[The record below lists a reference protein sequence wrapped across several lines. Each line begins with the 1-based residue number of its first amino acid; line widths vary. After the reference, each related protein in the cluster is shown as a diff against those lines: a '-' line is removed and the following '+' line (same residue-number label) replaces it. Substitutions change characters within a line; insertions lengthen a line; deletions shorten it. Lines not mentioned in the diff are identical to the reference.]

1 MIRRI
6 LPALVCIG
14 LVPFDSGVH
23 AQSEV
28 PPAIQV
34 EGEEI
39 VTTSISEDAQRIL
52 DRAVESMGG
61 RAAFESGTSSRSTCH
76 IALGDLRTT
85 LDLLTWKPDRFKV
98 RHQID
103 GLGVMELGFDGTQ
116 GWRKD
121 PPDGLVSE
129 VGPAEAIDYAGRLDL
144 QAMVR
149 DPAKSYTTI
158 STLPEEIFE
167 DVPCSVLLMS
177 SGDRNARAYFEKA
190 SDLLKG
196 VELYTPKDRA
206 SNRRVIITEWSD
218 AAKMMPL
225 RWVKSFRVE
234 QPRETL
240 EVTYDYVSFN
250 DVSES
255 TFIPP
260 AGLGEPRKDG
270 DG

>member
-1 MIRRI
+1 MIRTI
-6 LPALVCIG
+6 LLALISIG
-14 LVPFDSGVH
+14 LVPFDSGLH

-28 PPAIQV
+28 PPAVQA
-34 EGEEI
+34 EGAEV

-61 RAAFESGTSSRSTCH
+61 RAAFESVTSSRSTCH

-149 DPAKSYTTI
+149 EPAASYTTI
-158 STLPEEIFE
+158 SALPEETFE
-167 DVPCSVLLMS
+167 DVPCSVLLMN
-177 SGDRNARAYFEKA
+177 GDGRSARAHFEKA
-190 SDLLKG
+190 NGLLKAI
-196 VELYTPKDRA
+196 ELYNPKDRA
-206 SNRRVIITEWSD
+206 SNRRVVIVEWSD

-240 EVTYDYVSFN
+240 DVMYDYVSFD

-260 AGLGEPRKDG
+260 AGLGEPRKEG